1 MYVYKDV
8 FKMDA
13 AVLTLG
19 QKQRVIVLEH
29 LLELF
34 EPNKKDF
41 LCRHV
46 TIDETWMHYYTPASN
61 RQSAEWREAGE
72 SRPKKSFC

>member
-29 LLELF
+29 WLELF

-46 TIDETWMHYYTPASN
+46 TIDETWMPYYTPASN
-61 RQSAEWREAGE
+61 RQSAEWRKADE